1 MTQKEALKAILEQT
15 EKDEEKDEEMDEEY
29 AEGITQVQV
38 IFSFATWKGFL
49 TCLKIQ

>member
-1 MTQKEALKAILEQT
+1 MTQKEALKAVLEQT
-15 EKDEEKDEEMDEEY
+15 EKDEEMDEEY

-38 IFSFATWKGFL
+38 IFSFAAWKGFF